1 MIGLLRLM
9 MYKNS
14 TVVQLTQKN
23 GIVSMKGRIQRPWC
37 YWQGPIPIT
46 HLILGRKPWLL
57 GSLGPQHGWGKLR
70 FHKFWE
76 VFFWKVLSESRSKG
90 RYKKHPTVSNS
101 KFTWKA
107 LMMLHWSTL
116 IASKTGVV
124 VLKSANTALAE
135 PHPVELSLKIL
146 RCLLF
151 CCSAL
156 PDWRPRSLRPRWVS
170 QWEEPE
176 ISSKSKEILYQLE
189 IVA

>member
-1 MIGLLRLM
+1 MPL
-9 MYKNS
+9 
-14 TVVQLTQKN
+14 
-23 GIVSMKGRIQRPWC
+23 
-37 YWQGPIPIT
+37 QGPIPIT
-46 HLILGRKPWLL
+46 HPHPGEEAMVAGQLGATTWV
-57 GSLGPQHGWGKLR
+57 GKLR

-101 KFTWKA
+101 QVYLENSFIYFDCFYNWCSCVK
-107 LMMLHWSTL
+107 S
-116 IASKTGVV
+116 
-124 VLKSANTALAE
+124 SANTALAE

-170 QWEEPE
+170 RWEEPE
-176 ISSKSKEILYQLE
+176 IWAKSKEVLYQLE